1 MDLCT
6 VTNKRYVKNAINL
19 INSYRVNSYNQKVYF
34 YCFDMNQ
41 EEIKNLSELYK
52 EITFLEVPKV
62 CDWAWSPTVFFYKAY
77 ALNDCINKSD
87 GFIYSDATNVFNRF
101 VDIKK
106 YLIDDSL
113 FLPYNHERLLNKYW
127 TTKKCFEK
135 MSCNSAKEMMQYSAG
150 FQAYISTEENKKFVH
165 EMYNYMLDPDVALPD
180 TSIKKPDG
188 PNSDCIE
195 HRQDQSVFSLL
206 IHKHFRH
213 QRYNHERQ
221 LLFGDWLTY
230 SSFDSSYR
238 HDMKYMAMSS
248 RESKFGNFRFL

>member
-62 CDWAWSPTVFFYKAY
+62 CEWAYKPTVFFYKTFAI
-77 ALNDCINKSD
+77 NDCINKSD
-87 GFIYSDATNVFNRF
+87 GLIYSDATNVFNRY
-101 VDIKK
+101 VDIKN

-127 TTKKCFEK
+127 TTNKCFEK
-135 MSCNSAKEMMQYSAG
+135 MECNSAKNMMQYWAG
-150 FQAYISTEENKKFVH
+150 FQAYMSTKENKQFVQ
-165 EMYNYMLDPDVALPD
+165 EMYNYMLDSDIALPD
-180 TSIKKPDG
+180 TTKNTPDG
-188 PNSDCIE
+188 INATCNQ
-195 HRQDQSVFSLL
+195 HRCDQSVLSLL
-206 IHKHFRH
+206 INKYFRH
-213 QRYNHERQ
+213 QRYDHNRQ
-221 LLFGDWLTY
+221 LLFGDWQTY
-230 SSFDSSYR
+230 QSFDNNYR
-238 HDMKYMAMSS
+238 HDMLYCALSS
-248 RESKFGNFRFL
+248 RESKFNNYRFL